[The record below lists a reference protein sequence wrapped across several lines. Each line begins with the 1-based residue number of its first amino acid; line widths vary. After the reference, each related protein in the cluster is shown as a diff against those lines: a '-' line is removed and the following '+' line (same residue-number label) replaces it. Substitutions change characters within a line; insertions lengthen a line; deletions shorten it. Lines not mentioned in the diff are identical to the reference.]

1 MRLLRLTNYLLGH
14 RAIAILLV
22 FCITFVPMI
31 GIIGILYA
39 GLITLRKGIIEG
51 GIFTLAATLP
61 YVASFYLS
69 GGHAEDAPL
78 IILAAIGIA
87 VLSNVL
93 TWIFASMLKRQVSW
107 SNLIQIAALMGV
119 LFVSIAHLINP
130 SIAAWWGAQLQLYYT
145 KAAALTSIAANKAL
159 VSPETQLETIAIT
172 KQYATGLMTMAILF
186 NAILQLIVARWWQAA
201 MFYPGLLRRELHTIR
216 LSQLASG
223 LFVLGLIFAYLGNS
237 VALDI
242 MPILYMLFGMA
253 GLSLIHY
260 LFGLLTQPTKWF
272 WLWLMYIAFFIS
284 LPTSLLLVGIF
295 ALADAGFDIRHRVK
309 KG

>member
-309 KG
+309 KV